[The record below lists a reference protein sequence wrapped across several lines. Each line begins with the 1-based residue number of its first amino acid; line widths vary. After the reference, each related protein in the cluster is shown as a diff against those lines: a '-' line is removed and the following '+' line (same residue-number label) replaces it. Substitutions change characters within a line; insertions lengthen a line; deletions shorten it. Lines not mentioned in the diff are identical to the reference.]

1 MNPGAPLSAVRT
13 QQSTRPSR
21 PTKKG
26 RISAALFVELPG
38 IETGPKSPLN
48 CVVAGFDD
56 AKRRES
62 TRNDLR
68 IRAWC

>member
-38 IETGPKSPLN
+38 IEPAPEIAVSCGNTEVS
-48 CVVAGFDD
+48 D
-56 AKRRES
+56 AE
-62 TRNDLR
+62 
-68 IRAWC
+68 